1 MLKKVGIIVLNFL
14 KSSKKTEIFQMIIFP
29 LLLTILL
36 FLFFNDKI
44 INFNKFSDNFNDTV
58 ISIASLLSAF
68 GLTAISLF
76 ITSSSENIK
85 AADKTITDRID
96 RRGKKVSL
104 YKLQL
109 FRAFFSL
116 LVQAFL
122 LLISVIFK
130 FFCEGEFYIKPFFY
144 FEIWV
149 FFVAIISQIQVI
161 ISMYFM
167 FIKARYSE
175 EQ

>member
-1 MLKKVGIIVLNFL
+1 MFKKIGIIVLNFF
-14 KSSKKTEIFQMIIFP
+14 KSSRKVEILQMIIVP
-29 LLLTILL
+29 LFLTVLL
-36 FLFFNDKI
+36 FLFFNNRI
-44 INFNKFSDNFNDTV
+44 INFNQFSDNFNDTIV
-58 ISIASLLSAF
+58 SIASLLSAF

-85 AADKTITDRID
+85 AADKTMTDRVD

-122 LLISVIFK
+122 LLISVVFK
-130 FFCEGEFYIKPFFY
+130 FFCEGEFYTKPFFY
-144 FEIWV
+144 FEVWI
-149 FFVAIISQIQVI
+149 FFIAIISQIQVI

-175 EQ
+175 E

>member
-1 MLKKVGIIVLNFL
+1 MFKKIGIIVLNFF
-14 KSSKKTEIFQMIIFP
+14 KSSRKVEILQMIIFP
-29 LLLTILL
+29 LFFTVLL
-36 FLFFNDKI
+36 FLFFNNKI
-44 INFNKFSDNFNDTV
+44 INFNQFSDNFNDTIV
-58 ISIASLLSAF
+58 SIASLLSAF

-85 AADKTITDRID
+85 AADKTMTDRVD
-96 RRGKKVSL
+96 RRGKRVSL

-122 LLISVIFK
+122 LLISVVFK
-130 FFCEGEFYIKPFFY
+130 FFCEGEFYTKPFFY
-144 FEIWV
+144 FEVWI
-149 FFVAIISQIQVI
+149 FFIAIISQIQVI

-175 EQ
+175 E